1 MWNELLENSG
11 QITYFC
17 VTAEPPIGNTVSPTF
32 KQIRKE
38 RDFNVKGNDKKL

>member
-17 VTAEPPIGNTVSPTF
+17 VTAEPPIGNTISPIVNKYEKNEDF
-32 KQIRKE
+32 KVKRK
-38 RDFNVKGNDKKL
+38 NKKL